1 MDEPFSSL
9 DELTAEQLRTEVRTI
24 LEDKNLRL
32 RSVVLVSHNVE
43 EVVEMSDRII
53 VLSKPPARIVD
64 TIKVGLRYPRDRTS
78 KEFEYVTNRI
88 FKDLYTA
95 EA

>member
-24 LEDKNLRL
+24 LEDKSLRL